1 MPYFNYLEEYSG
13 QLFLACYNGRF
24 LIGKL
29 VA

>member
-1 MPYFNYLEEYSG
+1 LEEYRG